1 MSKPLEKI
9 QGFFFSHNPYFID
22 KLHDLPTNANPIPL
36 PSRSFFV
43 DLLYQYGSL
52 HEMAPDLNCVTAG
65 IQFADDQ

>member
-1 MSKPLEKI
+1 MNIVAIREMEWSLNL
-9 QGFFFSHNPYFID
+9 FFD

-52 HEMAPDLNCVTAG
+52 HEMAPDLNCASAG